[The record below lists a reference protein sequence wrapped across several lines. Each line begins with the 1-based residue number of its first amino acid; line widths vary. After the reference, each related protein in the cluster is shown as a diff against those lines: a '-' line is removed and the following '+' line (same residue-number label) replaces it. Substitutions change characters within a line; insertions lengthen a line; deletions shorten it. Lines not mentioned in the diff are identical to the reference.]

1 MWRRLTDQ
9 QSDLARADTP
19 KERGRNMNLDISVDK
34 LYETGW
40 QPEVSQA
47 QAAANAG
54 LERLPDGRVYPSV
67 LKIQQ
72 IFAGAGYELA
82 IRYVQ
87 LFDCYRAVWTDRS
100 GTAAGAVVGADEREA
115 AVFALAQLR
124 KTISGVPAAKP

>member
-1 MWRRLTDQ
+1 MT
-9 QSDLARADTP
+9 
-19 KERGRNMNLDISVDK
+19 LDFSVEK

-40 QPEVSQA
+40 QPEADLSNL
-47 QAAANAG
+47 ANAG

-72 IFAGAGYELA
+72 IFAAQGFELA

-87 LFDCYRAVWTDRS
+87 LFDCCRAVWTDRT
-100 GTAAGAVVGADEREA
+100 GVAAGAVVGADEREA

-124 KTISGVPAAKP
+124 QTLQEQPAGKP